1 MLYQNFGEEFKM
13 RLGTAQNGEKQGL
26 LDELAR
32 RSGCLYLSDLRGADY
47 RTELRKA
54 LFEIPE
60 DQFQLEEWNEAAF
73 YLLGIK
79 DRFHTPG
86 DAGRGIHSALRS
98 SSR

>member
-1 MLYQNFGEEFKM
+1 MLYQNIKEEFKM
-13 RLGTAQNGEKQGL
+13 RLGSAQNGDKQGL

-32 RSGCLYLSDLRGADY
+32 RSGCLYLSDLRGVDN

-73 YLLGIK
+73 YLLGTK
-79 DRFHTPG
+79 ERFKTAG
-86 DAGRGIHSALRS
+86 DARRAIDSALRAS
-98 SSR
+98 SK